1 MDRLSPYPGVGGG
14 SSPAVASHFGGFSRK
29 GFPPD
34 LPKWGVG
41 KGVPPGEDVRRV
53 SVGSLEVSDEVG
65 GCGCGEWT
73 LAGMRKTRFLSLP

>member
-1 MDRLSPYPGVGGG
+1 MDRLSPYW
-14 SSPAVASHFGGFSRK
+14 SPAVASHFAGFSRK

-41 KGVPPGEDVRRV
+41 KGVPPGEDAGW
-53 SVGSLEVSDEVG
+53 SCVGLLEVSDEVG

-73 LAGMRKTRFLSLP
+73 LAGIRKTRFLSLP